1 MSLLGLLSPLCV
13 VKSPV
18 KLSKAGGSSD
28 EADSQDAFV
37 TTPPTHT
44 HTPASPRNREL
55 ML

>member
-1 MSLLGLLSPLCV
+1 MSLLGLLSPLWV

-18 KLSKAGGSSD
+18 KLCKAGGSSD
-28 EADSQDAFV
+28 EADRQDAFV
-37 TTPPTHT
+37 TTPPPT